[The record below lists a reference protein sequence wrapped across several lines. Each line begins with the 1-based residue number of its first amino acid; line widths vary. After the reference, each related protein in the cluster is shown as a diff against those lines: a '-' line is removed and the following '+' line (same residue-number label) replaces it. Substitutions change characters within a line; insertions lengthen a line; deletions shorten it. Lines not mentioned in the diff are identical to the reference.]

1 MEGNQGQSN
10 FGMRRQSRNKKNIQL
25 ARKSFFLKVSPKKGQ
40 AGEFKQCLDLG
51 LDKKKVVVEN
61 LGGEGHE
68 VEGVKSPGE
77 EQVEGQGT
85 PPPHV
90 HYYAPRPV
98 IKKQA

>member
-1 MEGNQGQSN
+1 M
-10 FGMRRQSRNKKNIQL
+10 
-25 ARKSFFLKVSPKKGQ
+25 PKKDQ
-40 AGEFKQCLDLG
+40 AGEVKQCLDLR
-51 LDKKKVVVEN
+51 LNKKKVVVEN

-85 PPPHV
+85 PPPPV

>member
-1 MEGNQGQSN
+1 M
-10 FGMRRQSRNKKNIQL
+10 
-25 ARKSFFLKVSPKKGQ
+25 SPKKGR
-40 AGEFKQCLDLG
+40 AGEVKQCLDLG

-85 PPPHV
+85 PPPHI

-98 IKKQA
+98 IKKAGVRQLQRVYVTDITSTFLISHIINDTNIFRY

>member
-1 MEGNQGQSN
+1 M
-10 FGMRRQSRNKKNIQL
+10 
-25 ARKSFFLKVSPKKGQ
+25 SPKKGQ
-40 AGEFKQCLDLG
+40 AGEVKQCLDLG
-51 LDKKKVVVEN
+51 LDKKVVVEN
-61 LGGEGHE
+61 LGGEGHK

-98 IKKQA
+98 IKKTGVWQLQRVYVTDITSTFHIS

>member
-1 MEGNQGQSN
+1 M
-10 FGMRRQSRNKKNIQL
+10 
-25 ARKSFFLKVSPKKGQ
+25 SPKKGQ
-40 AGEFKQCLDLG
+40 AGEVKQCLDLG

-61 LGGEGHE
+61 LSGEGHK

-98 IKKQA
+98 IKKAGIAQLQRVYVTDITSTFHIS

>member
-1 MEGNQGQSN
+1 M
-10 FGMRRQSRNKKNIQL
+10 L
-25 ARKSFFLKVSPKKGQ
+25 PKKGR
-40 AGEFKQCLDLG
+40 AGEVEQCLDLG

-61 LGGEGHE
+61 LGGEGHK

-98 IKKQA
+98 IKKNRHRAASKGLCHRYHIHISHIINDTKIFRY